1 MFIHF
6 ITVAP
11 VILSNSSSVYIV
23 PVNGNLSL
31 TIELSADPV
40 PDDVWKLNGNDI
52 SDLTNPTF
60 T

>member
-11 VILSNSSSVYIV
+11 VILSNSSSIYIV

-31 TIELSADPV
+31 TIELSTDPI
-40 PDDVWKLNGNDI
+40 PDDVWKLNGSQWRI
-52 SDLTNPTF
+52 QKF
-60 T
+60 

>member
-31 TIELSADPV
+31 TIELSADST
-40 PDDVWKLNGNDI
+40 PDDVWQLNGNDI